1 MIKPTNLATDSFKCF
16 AAWLSALFLVVL
28 GAKLW
33 VVQLYGSPL
42 PLWDQWYEAE
52 SFFQPW
58 VEGHLTWQAFFAP
71 DNGHRIF
78 FTRLLDLI
86 VIRLNG
92 RWEPLLQMT
101 VNAFIHTAYVCGLA
115 FCLWDFLGRKNGW
128 FVCFLLAPFFALP
141 YAGENAIWAITLEYF
156 LDIFSLV
163 TLVALGFAKPG
174 GRWWW
179 LGVAAAFTG
188 LFTMAS
194 GLLAPV
200 TVGGLM
206 VLRAIKHRRI
216 ERRNLITLGLCLAV
230 VGLSMALGVSA
241 EGDRPLRAHTLAE
254 FTSALVRNLTWLFF
268 DAPGMAC
275 LIFLPLVLLIA
286 LYFRQN
292 FQESQ
297 AAELLLG
304 LGLWS
309 VLQSAALAYG
319 RANYGDIFPISRYLD
334 ILNVFVIASLFAS
347 VLLAQFWLRGAFSI
361 KFTLFLPLV
370 FSAVIFFGLC
380 RISQIVVNELLIP
393 TRRMNLV
400 AEERVETFMATGD
413 QRELLEQPTV
423 RPDPEVVL
431 GVLRDAKL
439 QTILPAACLPPADA
453 HVTGRFTAVSQ
464 WLLQNSTGMLYC
476 GLGLFVGL
484 IGYTLIRSPL
494 GLAWEN
500 LPAFIAWLTILA
512 ALGFVWSK
520 APVKRETIER
530 DLDYQLAANF
540 KSMDYLKRAAIYEH
554 KAGMMKNQ

>member
-1 MIKPTNLATDSFKCF
+1 MTTSTNPVREPFKRFSPWLA
-16 AAWLSALFLVVL
+16 ALFLVVL

-33 VVQLYGSPL
+33 LVQLYGSPL

-52 SFFQPW
+52 LFFRPW

-101 VNAFIHTAYVCGLA
+101 VNAFMHTTYVCGLA

-141 YAGENAIWAITLEYF
+141 YAGENTIWAITLEYF
-156 LDIFSLV
+156 LDLFTLV
-163 TLVALGFAKPG
+163 TLVVLGFARPG

-179 LGVAAAFTG
+179 LGLAAAFTG
-188 LFTMAS
+188 LFTMTS
-194 GLLAPV
+194 GLLAPMA
-200 TVGGLM
+200 VGGLM
-206 VLRAIKHRRI
+206 ILRAIKHRRI
-216 ERRNLITLGLCLAV
+216 ERGNLITLIFCLSVIGL
-230 VGLSMALGVSA
+230 GMALGVTA
-241 EGDRPLRAHTLAE
+241 EGDRPLRAHTLME
-254 FTSALVRNLTWLFF
+254 FASAWLRNLTWLFF
-268 DAPGMAC
+268 DAPAVAC
-275 LIFLPLVLLIA
+275 LIFLPLVLL
-286 LYFRQN
+286 LFFYFRQN
-292 FQESQ
+292 FQEPR

-347 VLLAQFWLRGAFSI
+347 VLLAQFWLRGAFSM

-380 RISQIVVNELLIP
+380 RISQIVVNDLLLP
-393 TRRMNLV
+393 TRSMNLV
-400 AEERVETFMATGD
+400 AEERVETFMASGNERD
-413 QRELLEQPTV
+413 LLEPPTM
-423 RPDPEVVL
+423 RPSPEVAL
-431 GVLRDAKL
+431 GVLRNTKL
-439 QTILPAACLPPADA
+439 QAILPAVCLPPADA

-464 WLLQNSTGMLYC
+464 WLLRNSTGLLYC
-476 GLGLFVGL
+476 GLGLFAGL
-484 IGYTLIRSPL
+484 IGYALIRSPL

-500 LPAFIAWLTILA
+500 LPAGVAFLAILA

-530 DLDYQLAANF
+530 DLDYKLAAYF
-540 KSMDYLKRAAIYEH
+540 KSENNLKRAAIYEH
-554 KAGMMKNQ
+554 KAELLKNQ